1 MQFYKFIYYFRCILI
16 MQRVIKDIVLLNVK
30 VDILMGIDLNNL
42 EIIRSFIR
50 IKIFSV

>member
-1 MQFYKFIYYFRCILI
+1 M
-16 MQRVIKDIVLLNVK
+16 VIKDMVLFNVK
-30 VDILMGIDLNNL
+30 VDILMGIEFNNL

>member
-1 MQFYKFIYYFRCILI
+1 ML
-16 MQRVIKDIVLLNVK
+16 MVIKDMVLFNVK
-30 VDILMGIDLNNL
+30 VDILMGIEFNNL